1 MSWEQ
6 NFFSAFV
13 KKYGVEFK
21 IVKKTDISLRD
32 KKIYPITLFEI
43 RLNEMTQLLLSYTN
57 PSELLE
63 QY

>member
-6 NFFSAFV
+6 IFFSAFV
-13 KKYGVEFK
+13 KKYGIEIK
-21 IVKKTDISLRD
+21 IVKKTEISLRD

-43 RLNEMTQLLLSYTN
+43 RLNKMTLLLLSYTN

>member
-6 NFFSAFV
+6 IFFSAFV
-13 KKYGVEFK
+13 KKYGVEYK
-21 IVKKTDISLRD
+21 IVKKTEINLRD

>member
-6 NFFSAFV
+6 IFFSAFV
-13 KKYGVEFK
+13 KKHGVEFK

-32 KKIYPITLFEI
+32 KTIYPIALFEI
-43 RLNEMTQLLLSYTN
+43 RLNKKTLLLLSYTN

>member
-6 NFFSAFV
+6 IFFSAFV
-13 KKYGVEFK
+13 KKYGVEYK
-21 IVKKTDISLRD
+21 IVKKIEINLRD
-32 KKIYPITLFEI
+32 KKIYPITRFEI
-43 RLNEMTQLLLSYTN
+43 RLNKMTLLLLSYTN

>member
-6 NFFSAFV
+6 IFFSAFV
-13 KKYGVEFK
+13 KKYGIEIK
-21 IVKKTDISLRD
+21 IVKKTEISLRD

-43 RLNEMTQLLLSYTN
+43 RLNKMTQLLLSYTN

>member
-6 NFFSAFV
+6 IFFSAFV
-13 KKYGVEFK
+13 KKYGIEIR
-21 IVKKTDISLRD
+21 IVKKTEISLRD

-43 RLNEMTQLLLSYTN
+43 RLNKMTLLLLSYTN

>member
-32 KKIYPITLFEI
+32 KKIYPIALFEI
-43 RLNEMTQLLLSYTN
+43 RLNKKTLLLLSYTN